1 MSSRLSIAAGRLGA
15 AAAPLL
21 LLAACVSNVRLA
33 PDAHGWQTGPDE
45 ATWRSDTIVVVTR
58 LDTDAGPL
66 PARGVIAN
74 TGNASVRITFVPDV
88 ASRGDAG
95 LPDAAFDGVPFE
107 VPQTFELGRGTISF
121 ALRPDEPWTDLPPEG
136 APISWTIV
144 VTTPSGEVQCPL
156 RFRVEDAS
164 SSLSPEVEITIA
176 SVLLVGASIA
186 LGYWF
191 WF

>member
-1 MSSRLSIAAGRLGA
+1 MSSRLSLAAVRLGT
-15 AAAPLL
+15 AAAPL

-33 PDAHGWQTGPDE
+33 PDAHGWQTAPNE
-45 ATWRSDTIVVVTR
+45 ASWRSDTIVVVTR

-74 TGNASVRITFVPDV
+74 TGTAPVRVTFVPDV
-88 ASRGDAG
+88 ASHGDAG
-95 LPDAAFDGVPFE
+95 LPDAAFDGIPFDVPA
-107 VPQTFELGRGTISF
+107 TFELGRGTISF
-121 ALRPDEPWTDLPPEG
+121 ALRPDEHWSDLPPEG

-144 VTTPSGEVQCPL
+144 VTTPSGDVQCPL
-156 RFRVEDAS
+156 RFRVESAS
-164 SSLSPEVEITIA
+164 SSLDPGTEIVVA